1 MRLAHV
7 AVLALACASQGC
19 GPSATRKA
27 RGGVTVD
34 NGTGGTGG
42 TGGGGAMPS
51 SGSGGRAGM
60 PGGSGG
66 MAGMPA
72 AGGAGGTMMMMM
84 MGSAGR
90 DGGIDAPAAG
100 GAGGASQPDAAR
112 PVDAP
117 PDRPADMAAAVD
129 AAPKPMLMVM
139 KGAAPTATVNLTT
152 DGVEDWTHF
161 GHTMATSVNR
171 MANMPIMRIAMTATG
186 TLMTYGNRP
195 TPKFSWTNGMPTATV
210 TDTTEGIFVAGVN
223 NGFSL
228 VINSSITEYRVA
240 KIYVGGFMTK
250 AKLTASLSDN
260 SAPAYTDTS
269 FDSTSAVGDDVVYT
283 IVHRGVA
290 DMVKLNVTWTQTGT
304 TGNVTLQAVT
314 LQAQ

>member
-1 MRLAHV
+1 MRLAFV

-27 RGGVTVD
+27 RGGATVD
-34 NGTGGTGG
+34 NGSGTGGTGG
-42 TGGGGAMPS
+42 AGGSTPS
-51 SGSGGRAGM
+51 PGSGGRAGT

-66 MAGMPA
+66 TAGSPA
-72 AGGAGGTMMMMM
+72 AGGAGGTMMMT
-84 MGSAGR
+84 GSGGR

-100 GAGGASQPDAAR
+100 GMGGTMSQPDAAK

-117 PDRPADMAAAVD
+117 PDRPADMASAVD
-129 AAPKPMLMVM
+129 APPKPMLMVM
-139 KGAAPTATVNLTT
+139 KGVPPTATVNLTT
-152 DGVEDWTHF
+152 EGAEDWTHF
-161 GHTMATSVNR
+161 GHTTATSVNR

-186 TLMTYGNRP
+186 TPMTYGNRP
-195 TPKFSWTNGMPTATV
+195 TPKFSWTNGMPTTTV

-228 VINSSITEYRVA
+228 VINSSITETRVA

-250 AKLTASLSDN
+250 AKLTAALSDN
-260 SAPAYTDTS
+260 SAAAYMDTS

-290 DMVKLNVTWTQTGT
+290 DMVKLNVTWTSTST

-314 LQAQ
+314 LHAQ